1 MSVKYRLKKKYT
13 HSAEMVFK
21 VWIKATFGES
31 QIVGAYNE
39 YTRDEF
45 ENNIIN
51 ELQELISDEK
61 YKCGHLEELKHEYLS
76 LPECKEGHGHSLLT
90 LDVVA
95 VGRTG
100 ILYDAII
107 KKIDK
112 NIESKAN

>member
-13 HSAEMVFK
+13 YSAEMVFR
-21 VWIKATFGES
+21 VWIKAAYGES
-31 QIVGAYNE
+31 QIMGSYNE

-51 ELQELISDEK
+51 ELQELVSDEK
-61 YKCGHLEELKHEYLS
+61 YKCGYLEELKHKYLNI
-76 LPECKEGHGHSLLT
+76 PECKEGHCHSLLT

-100 ILYDAII
+100 ILYDVII
-107 KKIDK
+107 EKIG
-112 NIESKAN
+112 

>member
-13 HSAEMVFK
+13 YSTEMVFR
-21 VWIKATFGES
+21 VWIKAVYGES
-31 QIVGAYNE
+31 QIMGTYNE

-51 ELQELISDEK
+51 ELQELVSDEK
-61 YKCGHLEELKHEYLS
+61 YKCGYLEELKHKYLNI
-76 LPECKEGHGHSLLT
+76 PECKDGHCHSLLT

-100 ILYDAII
+100 ILYDVII
-107 KKIDK
+107 EKID
-112 NIESKAN
+112 

>member
-1 MSVKYRLKKKYT
+1 MSDKYRLKKKYT
-13 HSAEMVFK
+13 HSAEMVFR
-21 VWIKATFGES
+21 VWIKATYGEAK
-31 QIVGAYNE
+31 IVGTYNE

-51 ELQELISDEK
+51 ELQELVSDEK
-61 YKCGHLEELKHEYLS
+61 YKCGKLEELKYKHLS
-76 LPECKEGHGHSLLT
+76 LPECKEGHCHSLLT

-100 ILYDAII
+100 ILYDVII

-112 NIESKAN
+112 NIRA

>member
-13 HSAEMVFK
+13 YSTEMVFR
-21 VWIKATFGES
+21 VWIKAAYGES
-31 QIVGAYNE
+31 QIMGTYNE

-51 ELQELISDEK
+51 ELQELVSDEK
-61 YKCGHLEELKHEYLS
+61 YKCGYLEELKHKYLNI
-76 LPECKEGHGHSLLT
+76 PECKEGHCHSLLT

-100 ILYDAII
+100 ILYDVII
-107 KKIDK
+107 EKID
-112 NIESKAN
+112 

>member
-13 HSAEMVFK
+13 HSTEMVFR
-21 VWIKATFGES
+21 VWIKAAYGES
-31 QIVGAYNE
+31 QIMGTYNE

-51 ELQELISDEK
+51 ELQELVSDEK
-61 YKCGHLEELKHEYLS
+61 YKCGYLEELKHKYLNI
-76 LPECKEGHGHSLLT
+76 PECKEGHCHSLLT

-100 ILYDAII
+100 ILYDVII
-107 KKIDK
+107 KK
-112 NIESKAN
+112 